1 MIPRMR
7 TVAGTLELIRQED
20 PGTQITAHYIRQIF
34 KSGAVQVVHNGR
46 KILANADEVMAFI
59 ASGASL
65 PTQPAEDTR
74 TGVIRRIV

>member
-20 PGTQITAHYIRQIF
+20 PETQITAHYIRRIY

-59 ASGASL
+59 TSGASL

>member
-20 PGTQITAHYIRQIF
+20 PETQITAHYIRRIF